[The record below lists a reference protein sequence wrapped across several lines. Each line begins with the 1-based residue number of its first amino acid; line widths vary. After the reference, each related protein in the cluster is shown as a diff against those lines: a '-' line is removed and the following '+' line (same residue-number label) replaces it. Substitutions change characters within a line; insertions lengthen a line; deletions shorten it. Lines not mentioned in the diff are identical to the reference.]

1 MSEIQTHKQRVN
13 NVKGMI
19 AQFMP
24 QIEAVLPKRIKGEHF
39 ANVFLNV
46 LSVTPRLAECDVP
59 SMLGSLLKCAM
70 LGLIPDGVT
79 NRASLV
85 PYKGK
90 ATFQIG
96 YKGLKELAERHPA
109 VRVVFPPV
117 VVYGNDSYEFELGLA
132 PKLVHKPCQK
142 PDRGESIAFYCV
154 ADLGP
159 GVPRVFEWMWRHEIE
174 TIRNATPG
182 WKSGKET
189 PWRSHFDRMGCKT
202 VVKRLCSQ
210 LPSSPELA
218 EAVALDG
225 RAEAGL
231 PQNLDVIDIDAE
243 PSTPIAGEPPRTLDD
258 VAQQGQPPQTAST
271 ASRPPEPQPGPESPA
286 QADPGAPAGL
296 DAAIGRESEL
306 YKKIRT
312 AYDKLKPKQREEMR
326 SELSFNLITDIGL
339 RNHMDAND
347 ALIAIEAKL
356 AEA

>member
-19 AQFMP
+19 TQFMP
-24 QIEAVLPKRIKGEHF
+24 QIEAVLPKRITGEHF

-109 VRVVFPPV
+109 VKVVFPPV
-117 VVYGNDSYEFELGLA
+117 AVYERDTYEFELGLA
-132 PKLVHKPCQK
+132 PTLVHKPCQT
-142 PDRGESIAFYCV
+142 PDRGEAIAYYCV
-154 ADLGP
+154 ADLGADT
-159 GVPRVFEWMWRHEIE
+159 PRVFEWMWRHEVE
-174 TIRNATPG
+174 AIRNNTPA
-182 WKSGKET
+182 WKGNYET
-189 PWRSHFDRMGCKT
+189 PWRSHPERMGCKT

-231 PQNLDVIDIDAE
+231 PQNLDVIDVDTE
-243 PSTPIAGEPPRTLDD
+243 PSVPVAGEPPKTLDD
-258 VAQQGQPPQTAST
+258 VAKQGQPPQPAATASG
-271 ASRPPEPQPGPESPA
+271 PPAPPPAAESPA
-286 QADPGAPAGL
+286 QADPGPPAGFEG
-296 DAAIGRESEL
+296 AIGKDSDLFQAIHTAFGKLTGNQPAEIRRDLKVSTIKTVATWSE
-306 YKKIRT
+306 
-312 AYDKLKPKQREEMR
+312 A
-326 SELSFNLITDIGL
+326 N
-339 RNHMDAND
+339 AND
-347 ALIAIEAKL
+347 ALDAIEAKL

>member
-19 AQFMP
+19 EKFMP

-117 VVYGNDSYEFELGLA
+117 AVYENDAYEFELGLA
-132 PKLVHKPCQK
+132 PKLIHKPCQK
-142 PDRGESIAFYCV
+142 PDRGESVAFYCV
-154 ADLGP
+154 ADLGSD
-159 GVPRVFEWMWRHEIE
+159 VPRVFEWMWRHEIE
-174 TIRNATPG
+174 KVRDATPG
-182 WKSGKET
+182 WKSGRDT

-231 PQNLDVIDIDAE
+231 PQNLDVIDVAAE
-243 PSTPIAGEPPRTLDD
+243 PSVPVTGEPPRTLDD
-258 VAQQGQPPQTAST
+258 VATEGQSAATAS
-271 ASRPPEPQPGPESPA
+271 SPPEPPPAAESPA
-286 QADPGAPAGL
+286 QADSGAPVASEGP
-296 DAAIGRESEL
+296 IGKVSDL
-306 YKKIRT
+306 YKAVDAGYKRLTNEQKVEFRKNFGIQFIT
-312 AYDKLKPKQREEMR
+312 AVGSWSPMA
-326 SELSFNLITDIGL
+326 
-339 RNHMDAND
+339 AND
-347 ALIAIEAKL
+347 ALDAIERL
-356 AEA
+356 AEATE